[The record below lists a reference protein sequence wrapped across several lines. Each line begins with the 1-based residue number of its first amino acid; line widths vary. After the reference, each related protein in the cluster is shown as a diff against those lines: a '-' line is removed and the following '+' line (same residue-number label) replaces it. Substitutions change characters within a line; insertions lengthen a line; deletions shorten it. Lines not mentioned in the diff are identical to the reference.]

1 MSKYIRNWEDW
12 DEIEDETS
20 LEQTRNKRKNKL
32 HKESKVNNVKG
43 KKFENNQINKI
54 KFTNIPMNRKEI
66 EFFQSKIRAIRKNK
80 NWKYAPQ

>member
-32 HKESKVNNVKG
+32 HKESKVSNVN
-43 KKFENNQINKI
+43 KKHENNQINK
-54 KFTNIPMNRKEI
+54 NHPNR
-66 EFFQSKIRAIRKNK
+66 
-80 NWKYAPQ
+80 

>member
-32 HKESKVNNVKG
+32 HKESKVSNVN
-43 KKFENNQINKI
+43 KKHENNQIKYDYEI
-54 KFTNIPMNRKEI
+54 IDKGTVAPKFDKTLDDIIRNISLKSTLNT
-66 EFFQSKIRAIRKNK
+66 
-80 NWKYAPQ
+80 

>member
-32 HKESKVNNVKG
+32 HKDPNTYTNEQVYNKVIEYYKYYYKPN
-43 KKFENNQINKI
+43 
-54 KFTNIPMNRKEI
+54 TNDNG
-66 EFFQSKIRAIRKNK
+66 
-80 NWKYAPQ
+80 

>member
-32 HKESKVNNVKG
+32 HKDGYQVQRYSKSAK
-43 KKFENNQINKI
+43 
-54 KFTNIPMNRKEI
+54 
-66 EFFQSKIRAIRKNK
+66 KNK
-80 NWKYAPQ
+80 P

>member
-32 HKESKVNNVKG
+32 HKESKVNNVKD
-43 KKFENNQINKI
+43 KKFENNQINK
-54 KFTNIPMNRKEI
+54 KHPNR
-66 EFFQSKIRAIRKNK
+66 
-80 NWKYAPQ
+80 

>member
-32 HKESKVNNVKG
+32 HKENKVSNVN
-43 KKFENNQINKI
+43 KKHENNQINK
-54 KFTNIPMNRKEI
+54 KHPNR
-66 EFFQSKIRAIRKNK
+66 
-80 NWKYAPQ
+80 

>member
-32 HKESKVNNVKG
+32 HKESMVNNVKG
-43 KKFENNQINKI
+43 KKFENNQINK
-54 KFTNIPMNRKEI
+54 KHPNR
-66 EFFQSKIRAIRKNK
+66 
-80 NWKYAPQ
+80 